1 MTSNDTSK
9 GLALPKPH
17 QILMAELGRV
27 MDEIKPLHQ
36 LLDLLQKPEG
46 EARKLAD
53 TLRDMASEIGDIG
66 VQLAQMKE
74 DMAGQRADM
83 DALKDQLDRI
93 ESMLSAIVD
102 VKEGSDGY

>member
-1 MTSNDTSK
+1 MTSNETSK
-9 GLALPKPH
+9 GLALPDAH
-17 QILMAELGRV
+17 QIQMEELGRLGA
-27 MDEIKPLHQ
+27 DIKRLLQ

-74 DMAGQRADM
+74 DMADQRADM

-93 ESMLSAIVD
+93 ESMLSVIVE